1 MARMTEEQKQEA
13 ERLRAEKKRQSA
25 LRKKVEKRQEAREAY
40 GTDSPRAAIKLPA
53 PKRRA
58 APLVRLS
65 SRECKIDPTRG
76 FCFDMGAANGAKLI
90 PPRVVAP
97 MVSDEAGFFAN
108 NLKDVCRVKK
118 IAPVCYVP
126 GTVDSEKPKTIRA
139 WGKNTAFP
147 NAKTESQKAA
157 ACKEANGEF
166 APGDVAPLRTG
177 KTELDFLSK
186 AQAKM
191 IGESARAG
199 GQTNI
204 PARSGPNLRLCFEGS
219 SKGVMIPVKSPAEAV
234 AVRDTFRECLAQ
246 HGENPTVA
254 ESKACAIGLA
264 RKEIRGKERKQRR
277 GSGGKTIDTDIEFVL
292 PPLVGKNQMPA
303 LFGVSK
309 RRSSRRRRRG

>member
-1 MARMTEEQKQEA
+1 MARMTEEQKEA
-13 ERLRAEKKRQSA
+13 KKRADA
-25 LRKKVEKRQEAREAY
+25 LRKKVEKRREAREAY
-40 GTDSPRAAIKLPA
+40 GTDSARAKIKLPA
-53 PKRRA
+53 PKRKA
-58 APLVRLS
+58 APMVRLS
-65 SRECKIDPTRG
+65 TPDCKIDPKRG
-76 FCFDMGAANGAKLI
+76 FCFDMGKANGAKLV

-97 MVSDEAGFFAN
+97 MVSREAEFFAN

-126 GTVDSEKPKTIRA
+126 GTGDSEKPKTIRA
-139 WGKNTAFP
+139 WGKGTEFP
-147 NAKTESQKAA
+147 KAKTENQKAA
-157 ACKEANGEF
+157 ACKKAEGEF
-166 APGDVAPLRTG
+166 APGDTAPLRTG

-186 AQAKM
+186 AQSKM
-191 IGESARAG
+191 IGSEARAG

-204 PARSGPNLRLCFEGS
+204 PTRVGPNLRLCFKGS

-264 RKEIRGKERKQRR
+264 RKEIRGTEKRVQPSR
-277 GSGGKTIDTDIEFVL
+277 GGKLVVEDVEFVL

-309 RRSSRRRRRG
+309 RRGARRRRKR